1 MSSANHM
8 DVGCFRE
15 FLVALIDNNCR
26 PALRAWKSISKFVGP
41 AIQHDHCWKACRHFD
56 CAIVAVPDFDRL
68 SASFLFLLL
77 SIFFSAGWHESSLGW
92 CGYVVSRFPL
102 FVLCIFPFF
111 QILANVHEGNNR
123 NGLGPGYFLPFDA
136 WFICVVSFCRGKPY
150 ISIFK

>member
-1 MSSANHM
+1 MNWQNTNKTKRSRQDQLKQQFPYLLSSANHM

-111 QILANVHEGNNR
+111 PN
-123 NGLGPGYFLPFDA
+123 F
-136 WFICVVSFCRGKPY
+136 GKC
-150 ISIFK
+150 SWRK